1 MGGCSFSIH
10 NRAYPAVMFKENLAV
25 DIAYLLSTLHKIRLI
40 IRREDK

>member
-10 NRAYPAVMFKENLAV
+10 NIAYWTAMFKENLMV
-25 DIAYLLSTLHKIRLI
+25 GIAYILPTIYKILFI